1 MFEDCAVGDPL
12 LGRQLHKARRR
23 PQQQVPHWLA
33 TARRSTLPM
42 SLLTAAFF
50 ASACVQVERPEL
62 SDDTLPPVA
71 ASELSGESSDES
83 VAGGSAADAGD
94 QTSETDGDQISE
106 TDSIESQP
114 NLGPANALITPT
126 GVIVPVLST
135 DEGDYLVRTP
145 CGNEEILA
153 WGTPLYS
160 AQVVLDPGH
169 GGEIETGAIGPNGLQ
184 EKDLNLDV
192 AKRTAR
198 ILEGRGISVVL
209 TRTSD
214 YRIPLIIRT
223 EIGQAVGA
231 KLMVSIHHNAP
242 NWLESDVPGTEI
254 FVQTGT
260 PESQRLG
267 GLLWE
272 ELVDALSQFEDVQW
286 TAADDA
292 GALEV
297 LNKSGDDTY
306 GMVRRPPMPAVLAEL
321 GYLSNPSEAALFSTP
336 RYVDVAS
343 IALADGIERWLVTDD
358 PGSGFVAEPRLF
370 TPTGGTGGTT
380 GCVDPDLE

>member
-1 MFEDCAVGDPL
+1 MVEDSNSPRSL
-12 LGRQLHKARRR
+12 LFL
-23 PQQQVPHWLA
+23 VTHWLA
-33 TARRSTLPM
+33 MARRPIQIM
-42 SLLTAAFF
+42 SLLATGLVAA
-50 ASACVQVERPEL
+50 SCVQVERPEL
-62 SDDTLPPVA
+62 SDDTLPTVA
-71 ASELSGESSDES
+71 SQELPDETVDGAS
-83 VAGGSAADAGD
+83 
-94 QTSETDGDQISE
+94 SEISE
-106 TDSIESQP
+106 PGVVDPQLQLD
-114 NLGPANALITPT
+114 LGPVNALITPT
-126 GVIVPVLST
+126 GVIVPVLSVN
-135 DEGDYLVRTP
+135 ESDYLIKTP

-153 WGTPLYS
+153 WGTPLYT
-160 AQVVLDPGH
+160 AQVALDPGH
-169 GGEIETGAIGPNGLQ
+169 GGEVETGAIGPNGLQ
-184 EKDLNLDV
+184 EKNLNLDV

-198 ILEGRGISVVL
+198 ILENRGISVIL

-223 EIGQAVGA
+223 EIGQAVNA

-242 NWLESDVPGTEI
+242 NWLESDIPGTEI

-306 GMVRRPPMPAVLAEL
+306 GMVRRPEMPAVLAEL
-321 GYLSNPSEAALFSTP
+321 GYISNPSEAALFSTP
-336 RYVDVAS
+336 RYVEVAAT
-343 IALADGIERWLVTDD
+343 ALADGIERWLATED